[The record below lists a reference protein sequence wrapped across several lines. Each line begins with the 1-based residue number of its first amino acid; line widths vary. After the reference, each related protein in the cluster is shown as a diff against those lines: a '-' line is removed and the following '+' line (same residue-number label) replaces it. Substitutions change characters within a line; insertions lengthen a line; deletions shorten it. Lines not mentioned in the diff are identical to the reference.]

1 MAWQS
6 IYGIFLHCSGLVS
19 ALAKLGPPT
28 LLTTTNRNFSLT
40 LFTSS
45 ESVIALEKGG
55 AILLNLSIRLLTIYI
70 LDRKR

>member
-45 ESVIALEKGG
+45 ESGCKKRPC
-55 AILLNLSIRLLTIYI
+55 NSIEPI
-70 LDRKR
+70 D